1 MLREKK
7 RFFLDELEQRQLFC
21 KRDQMVTLVFSPVRK
36 AGESWTERLQWLLMK
51 DGFGFCSP
59 LSRDEAPVRWISC
72 RLHGAG
78 GGGASGQCDGLEQP
92 QRGVTVMSTGN
103 VHQKFLIYKLTTIK
117 LSTG

>member
-21 KRDQMVTLVFSPVRK
+21 KRDQLVTLVFSPVRK

-59 LSRDEAPVRWISC
+59 LSRDEAACALDILSVTRGGRWRSIWPV
-72 RLHGAG
+72 
-78 GGGASGQCDGLEQP
+78 
-92 QRGVTVMSTGN
+92 
-103 VHQKFLIYKLTTIK
+103 
-117 LSTG
+117 